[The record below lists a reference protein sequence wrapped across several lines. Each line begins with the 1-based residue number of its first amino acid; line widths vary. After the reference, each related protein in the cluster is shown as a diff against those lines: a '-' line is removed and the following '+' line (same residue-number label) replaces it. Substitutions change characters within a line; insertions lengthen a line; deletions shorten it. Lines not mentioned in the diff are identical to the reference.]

1 MFFRVAVVSL
11 LSFLAL
17 RNPVSPQVPVVIAA
31 PPAPMVVVVPSAAA
45 STQVVDIR
53 RADLERALQEPAHDA
68 RIVPAVHHGAFSGV
82 KLYAIRPGS
91 PLATIGLQNGDTVHA
106 INDVPVTS
114 ADAALALYQRRRAL
128 DHVDLDLERRGE
140 RMRILVMLH

>member
-17 RNPVSPQVPVVIAA
+17 RDPGPAPVPAVIAA

-53 RADLERALQEPAHDA
+53 RADLERALQGPAHGA
-68 RIVPAVHHGAFSGV
+68 RIVPAVHQGALSGV

-91 PLATIGLQNGDTVHA
+91 PLASIGLQNGDTVRA
-106 INDVPVTS
+106 INDVPVTT
-114 ADAALALYQRRRAL
+114 ADAAFALYQRRREI